1 MASTESDTRTS
12 REDSIRSPKFDD
24 DDSPEHSE
32 RKRPL
37 DGDSDLSDRKKSHF
51 TGDGSIYLKVLVPSV
66 AAGAIIGKGGET
78 IAQVQKEVNARIKMS
93 KANDFYPGTTERVCL
108 IKGTT
113 ESVMSMLTFICEK
126 IRDKPDPNAKPA
138 MDFDSKTPAER
149 DKQVKI
155 LVPNSTAGMIIGK
168 GGSFIKQIKE
178 ESGAYIQISQKAK
191 DQALQERCIT
201 VIGDS
206 DCNRKAC
213 CMILSKIAE
222 DPQSGSCL
230 NVSYAEVTG
239 PVANFNPTGSPYAHN
254 GGVGGSGGVGGNGN
268 SGGYSPVH
276 NGNNGASPY
285 LNNMSVNLNIG
296 VGLSQPNPAML
307 SQLMDHLRS
316 SLRSAGYPEQS
327 LSEVGQAINTLASY
341 GMIGMNFS
349 THGNSAVDS
358 VANVAGSWINHN
370 VSASD
375 GGHGVPS
382 SSPGPFGPIGSSP
395 HRYNESSFDPFRG
408 RGSYQTPLPLN
419 NNSFGLGS
427 PHSPVAQDRTS
438 DSINTSPRG
447 SENSRRCF
455 LNLKGR
461 SCKWVST

>member
-1 MASTESDTRTS
+1 
-12 REDSIRSPKFDD
+12 
-24 DDSPEHSE
+24 
-32 RKRPL
+32 
-37 DGDSDLSDRKKSHF
+37 
-51 TGDGSIYLKVLVPSV
+51 
-66 AAGAIIGKGGET
+66 
-78 IAQVQKEVNARIKMS
+78 
-93 KANDFYPGTTERVCL
+93 
-108 IKGTT
+108 
-113 ESVMSMLTFICEK
+113 
-126 IRDKPDPNAKPA
+126 
-138 MDFDSKTPAER
+138 
-149 DKQVKI
+149 
-155 LVPNSTAGMIIGK
+155 MIIGK
-168 GGSFIKQIKE
+168 GGGFIKQIKE

-201 VIGDS
+201 VIGEN

-254 GGVGGSGGVGGNGN
+254 GGSGANGGVGSGVGVGSNGNGTGGYSPIHNGN
-268 SGGYSPVH
+268 SG
-276 NGNNGASPY
+276 ASPY
-285 LNNMSVNLNIG
+285 MNNMSVNLNIG
-296 VGLSQPNPAML
+296 VGLSQPNPAVL

-316 SLRSAGYPEQS
+316 SLRNAGYPEQS

-349 THGNSAVDS
+349 SHANSAVDN
-358 VANVAGSWINHN
+358 VTNVAGSWMNHN
-370 VSASD
+370 VSATD

-395 HRYNESSFDPFRG
+395 HRFNESSYDPFRQG

-447 SENSRRCF
+447 SENSR
-455 LNLKGR
+455 
-461 SCKWVST
+461 